1 MNISGITKTTLLDYP
16 WKVAC
21 TVFTPG
27 CNLRCRFC
35 HNPDFVVPEKIKEIS
50 SDFIYE
56 ESFLVFLDERKFFLD
71 WVVICGWEPTLQPD
85 ISDFAKKIK
94 DKWFLVK
101 LDTNWTNFEVL
112 KHLIDNGLVDYV
124 AMDIKTSQKNLDQL
138 LWVQNFDYSWYY
150 KSIQF
155 LKENKVDYEFRTT
168 LIKWYHT
175 LETINELVSEINW
188 AKRYV
193 IKSYTPWKT
202 LDEKFDWVAFK
213 EEELDEIKQNIKDNF
228 QECYYV
234 S

>member
-16 WKVAC
+16 GKVAC

-71 WVVICGWEPTLQPD
+71 GVVICGGEPTLQPD

-94 DKWFLVK
+94 DKGFLVK
-101 LDTNWTNFEVL
+101 LDTNGTNFEVL

-138 LWVQNFDYSWYY
+138 LGVQNFDYSGYY

-168 LIKWYHT
+168 LIKGYHT
-175 LETINELVSEINW
+175 LETINELVSEING

-193 IKSYTPWKT
+193 IKSYTPGKT
-202 LDEKFDWVAFK
+202 LDEKFDGVAFK